1 MIAWPQGRETFCHYV
16 EGRQARRREMIAT
29 LRSNAQNEHS
39 RKLADKLAK
48 AWRIT

>member
-1 MIAWPQGRETFCHYV
+1 MIAWTRQERFCAYV
-16 EGRQARRREMIAT
+16 ERRRAQRQAWIQN